1 MSRITLED
9 RPIKWS
15 VVTELPTTDLLAAA
29 AAGDQAAWNA
39 LVDRYHRLVWSVVRN
54 YRLDHASAADVTQ
67 TVWLRLVEHCPRIR
81 EPEKLPSWLAT
92 TTRHEALRALRQ
104 LGRQSPTDFEL
115 DLRDDTQ
122 PELDDRLVE
131 DETERE
137 VLIAFQHLSGDC
149 RQLLRLLSTD
159 PPMDYDAIAAAW
171 GRPPGSIGPT
181 RDRCLKRLRQ
191 IIDRHPDFE
200 KKRGER

>member
-1 MSRITLED
+1 MSPITLQV

-15 VVTELPTTDLLAAA
+15 TVPELPTTDLLAAA
-29 AAGDQAAWNA
+29 AAGDQVAWNA
-39 LVDRYHRLVWSVVRN
+39 LVDRYHRLVWSVVRT
-54 YRLDHASAADVTQ
+54 YRVDQATAADVTQ
-67 TVWLRLVEHCPRIR
+67 TVWLRLVEHCQRIR

-92 TTRHEALRALRQ
+92 TARHEALRAIRQ
-104 LGRQSPTDFEL
+104 LGRQTPTDFEL

-122 PELDDRLVE
+122 PELDERLVE

-137 VLIAFQHLSGDC
+137 VLIAFQRLSDDC
-149 RQLLRLLSTD
+149 RQLLRLLSID
-159 PPMDYDAIAAAW
+159 PPMDYDGIAVAW

-191 IIDRHPDFE
+191 IIDRHPGLE
-200 KKRGER
+200 KRGET